1 MSRIIDNLIA
11 YRILSMLVT
20 PFTDTTAFK
29 LNIIDASGKNLKKA
43 STLKTSEER
52 DAYSYLHRLVFNMKK
67 ILLKLPGGDSKIKN
81 LIANKKLP
89 FPLKTQSVAFFGDK
103 KVFLAYSDKIFNS
116 PENACYE
123 TILSKGLSISVTYGS
138 QNANYSLIIAN
149 KDQFSDFFGT
159 TEFRGSLELV
169 LFLNPFSQ
177 SRFYCNEEFVD
188 GKFEFCSGEHL

>member
-29 LNIIDASGKNLKKA
+29 LNIIDANGKNLKKT

-81 LIANKKLP
+81 LIAGLWLVKEYYQSKDRTTSLMEEKLIR
-89 FPLKTQSVAFFGDK
+89 V
-103 KVFLAYSDKIFNS
+103 
-116 PENACYE
+116 
-123 TILSKGLSISVTYGS
+123 LSKLEEGVILVEEEMEVKSFLQYISEEGEAPVGGPP
-138 QNANYSLIIAN
+138 ANNTAGASVREPVVKK
-149 KDQFSDFFGT
+149 KDIKKYQKMT
-159 TEFRGSLELV
+159 RRPAPVEM
-169 LFLNPFSQ
+169 
-177 SRFYCNEEFVD
+177 
-188 GKFEFCSGEHL
+188 K